1 LKYEEEVAQKQ
12 ITSQL
17 DSMIDD
23 LVPQMLKENTISLV
37 KVTQAVSNLSEEKRK
52 NLAAFHYQNLE
63 EAIGRA
69 GHKFLSLYSLEDVL
83 NSAQLQ
89 FELIALHEQ
98 IFFERNEAKAFEK
111 QYDDVY
117 SLQRR
122 RD

>member
-1 LKYEEEVAQKQ
+1 
-12 ITSQL
+12 
-17 DSMIDD
+17 
-23 LVPQMLKENTISLV
+23 MLKENTISLV